1 MDVYVDESG
10 DLGFKTNATKYF
22 VVAFLTC
29 DSSFTLRKEMSRLLK
44 RLHLRGHYPF
54 LLNELKF
61 SKMNDLCRK
70 SVLQKIG
77 LCDSYIGVIVVEK
90 SLVSSRLRS
99 DPIILYNY
107 LVVHHIMSALF
118 PLLVVN
124 KKMHLVMDK
133 SLCKSRIDSFNEYVR
148 NKTSF
153 ISYTNGANL
162 PPDCVTLDHLDSK
175 SEPCLQAVDS
185 IAGAYFQSYENSNP
199 IYETI
204 IKNNVNYFN
213 KLWR

>member
-1 MDVYVDESG
+1 
-10 DLGFKTNATKYF
+10 
-22 VVAFLTC
+22 
-29 DSSFTLRKEMSRLLK
+29 
-44 RLHLRGHYPF
+44 
-54 LLNELKF
+54 
-61 SKMNDLCRK
+61 
-70 SVLQKIG
+70 
-77 LCDSYIGVIVVEK
+77 
-90 SLVSSRLRS
+90 
-99 DPIILYNY
+99 
-107 LVVHHIMSALF
+107 
-118 PLLVVN
+118 
-124 KKMHLVMDK
+124 MDK